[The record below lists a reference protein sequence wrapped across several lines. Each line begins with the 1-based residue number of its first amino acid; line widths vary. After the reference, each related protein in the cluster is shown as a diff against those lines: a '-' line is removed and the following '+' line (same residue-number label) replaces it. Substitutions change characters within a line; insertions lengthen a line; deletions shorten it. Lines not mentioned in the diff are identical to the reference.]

1 MKGILYDFDVADVNI
16 SGDGF
21 SGPYEEFGVK
31 TPTRLGVYCNFYR
44 SVITDMRPVKIT
56 AEIRCN
62 YELWQ
67 GPYLNFVMDA
77 NVGKAKRVEFSI
89 LNTIGEYL
97 YVAPGGTGATSDAF
111 LQIRVLK
118 IESINF
124 NDPPVV
130 FPDGVWTESENTY
143 WVNKSTTMYQ
153 TPNVPANS
161 GPFTK
166 GIIDNQNVAL
176 IAVSQVCRL
185 TKPELGAQV
194 GARIINRR
202 TNEIASVLADA
213 KKQAQNDGATNVVIE
228 MTDEQLLF
236 TGRYED

>member
-31 TPTRLGVYCNFYR
+31 TPTRLGFYCNFYR

-56 AEIRCN
+56 AEVRCN

-97 YVAPGGTGATSDAF
+97 YVAPGATGVTSDAF

-143 WVNKSTTMYQ
+143 RANNSTAMYQ
-153 TPNVPANS
+153 TPNVPANL

-202 TNEIASVLADA
+202 TSEIASVLADA
-213 KKQAQNDGATNVVIE
+213 KKQAQNDGATDVVIE

>member
-31 TPTRLGVYCNFYR
+31 TPVRLGVFCNFYR

-89 LNTIGEYL
+89 LDTIGEYL
-97 YVAPGGTGATSDAF
+97 YVAPGGTGVTPDAF

-143 WVNKSTTMYQ
+143 WVNNDTTMYQ

>member
-31 TPTRLGVYCNFYR
+31 TPTRLGISCNFYR
-44 SVITDMRPVKIT
+44 LVITDRRPVKIT

-62 YELWQ
+62 YDLFQ
-67 GPYLNFVMDA
+67 GPAMKLVA
-77 NVGKAKRVEFSI
+77 NANTGPAKMVAFY
-89 LNTIGEYL
+89 IGLLTDEYL
-97 YVAPGGTGATSDAF
+97 YTAPGGTGVTSDAF
-111 LQIRVLK
+111 LQIRVVK

-143 WVNKSTTMYQ
+143 WVNNSTTMYQ

>member
-31 TPTRLGVYCNFYR
+31 TLTRLGVYCKFYHTI
-44 SVITDMRPVKIT
+44 ITDKRPVKIT

-77 NVGKAKRVEFSI
+77 NVGKAKRVELSI

-97 YVAPGGTGATSDAF
+97 YVAPGGTGVTSDAF

-143 WVNKSTTMYQ
+143 RVNNDTTMYQ
-153 TPNVPANS
+153 TPNVPAAS

-202 TNEIASVLADA
+202 TSEIASVLADA
-213 KKQAQNDGATNVVIE
+213 KKQAQNDGATDVVIE

>member
-16 SGDGF
+16 LGDGF

-31 TPTRLGVYCNFYR
+31 TFTRLGVFCNFYR

-97 YVAPGGTGATSDAF
+97 YVAPGGTGVTSDAF

-130 FPDGVWTESENTY
+130 FPDGVWAESENTY
-143 WVNKSTTMYQ
+143 RANNSTTMYQ

-202 TNEIASVLADA
+202 TSEIASVLADA
-213 KKQAQNDGATNVVIE
+213 KKQAQNDGATDVVIE